1 MLSRKSFLAIVVT
14 GLLVAMVSGTVSGE
28 ISVEGQL
35 YRERVVEA
43 GQSYNGTITVSNKG
57 NSKVAVKVYQTDY
70 QTDASGRVD
79 YGNPGDQERSNA
91 DWIKLDQDQ
100 LQIAPGARKNFRYD
114 VTVPKGDLAGSYW
127 STIMVEPLPGD
138 SEETQQRGTTLTQ
151 TVRYCVKIVTH
162 IGETGKRAIE
172 IVGVDLSR
180 KDGEIFLDV
189 GAQNTGTRVI
199 YPEVWAEIYNRET
212 GEKLGRFE
220 GGRQH
225 VFPGSSVGYNIGLSD
240 ISKGSYRTMLVF
252 DNGDENVWGAQ
263 FKLNI

>member
-1 MLSRKSFLAIVVT
+1 M
-14 GLLVAMVSGTVSGE
+14 MVSGAVYGE
-28 ISVEGQL
+28 ISVEGEL
-35 YRERVVEA
+35 YRERAVQT

-57 NSKVAVKVYQTDY
+57 STRVTVKVYQTDY

-79 YGNPGDQERSNA
+79 YGEPGEQKRSSAN
-91 DWIKLDQDQ
+91 WIKLDQDR
-100 LQIAPGARKNFRYD
+100 LQVAPGARKSFRYD
-114 VTVPKGDLAGSYW
+114 VVVPEGDLAGSYW
-127 STIMVEPLPGD
+127 STIMVEPLPGG
-138 SEETQQRGTTLTQ
+138 SETTQQSGTTLTQ
-151 TVRYCVKIVTH
+151 TVRYCVKLVTH
-162 IGETGKRAIE
+162 IGDTGQSALE
-172 IVGVDLSR
+172 IVGVDLSQ
-180 KDGEIFLDV
+180 KDEEIFLNV
-189 GAQNTGTRVI
+189 GAKNTGTRVI